1 MNLALFDKV
10 TLSMFHHRVDD
21 DSASRV
27 FVKWYILAFTAGS
40 INAGAFLA
48 AGRFVTHMTGF
59 GTLFGVEVAN
69 LRWEGALGI
78 LAVPA
83 FFLMGTMVSAY
94 MVDHRF
100 HRGKRPHYD
109 WVMLLEVLCLV
120 AAAVGGQMNWFGNF
134 GEPLKLKSDFTLLAL
149 LCMAS
154 GLQNAA
160 ITSATGSSV
169 RTTHL
174 TGITT
179 DLGIG
184 IVRAL
189 ALKGRGK
196 THGQEVRANWLRAGT
211 IISFYAGSVAGGILF
226 LKAQYM
232 GFYLPAGLSLY
243 GLHQARLEDDRQ
255 KEIEK
260 SLTREQT
267 QRREPDELGA
277 LPERI
282 QSPNS

>member
-1 MNLALFDKV
+1 
-10 TLSMFHHRVDD
+10 MFHHRVDD
-21 DSASRV
+21 ESANRA

-40 INAGAFLA
+40 VNAGAFLA
-48 AGRFVTHMTGF
+48 AGRFVTHVTGF

-69 LRWEGALGI
+69 FRWEGAMGI
-78 LAVPA
+78 LFVPA
-83 FFLMGTMVSAY
+83 FFLMGTMISAY

-100 HRGKRPHYD
+100 HRGRRPHYD

-120 AAAVGGQMNWFGNF
+120 AAALGGQLQIFGAF
-134 GEPLKLKSDFTLLAL
+134 GEPLKLKSDFALLAM
-149 LCMAS
+149 LCLAS

-196 THGQEVRANWLRAGT
+196 AHDREVRANWLRAGT
-211 IISFYAGSVAGGILF
+211 IVSFYAGSVAGAILF
-226 LKAQYM
+226 LRVQYY
-232 GFYLPAGLSLY
+232 GFYLPASLSLY
-243 GLHQARLEDDRQ
+243 GLYQARLENRRQ
-255 KEIEK
+255 KILEHRKHI
-260 SLTREQT
+260 SA
-267 QRREPDELGA
+267 QRAER
-277 LPERI
+277 PERI
-282 QSPNS
+282 HSPNS

>member
-1 MNLALFDKV
+1 
-10 TLSMFHHRVDD
+10 MFHHRVDD
-21 DSASRV
+21 PSASRV
-27 FVKWYILAFTAGS
+27 FVKWYILAFAAGS

-69 LRWEGALGI
+69 ARWEGAIGI
-78 LAVPA
+78 LFIPA
-83 FFLMGTMVSAY
+83 FFLMGTMISAY

-100 HRGKRPHYD
+100 HRGHRPHYD
-109 WVMLLEVLCLV
+109 WVMLLEVLCLI
-120 AAAVGGQMNWFGNF
+120 AAAVGGQLQLFGKF
-134 GEPLKLKSDFTLLAL
+134 GEPLKLKSDFALLAL
-149 LCMAS
+149 LCLAS

-196 THGQEVRANWLRAGT
+196 AHDLEVRANWLRAGT
-211 IISFYAGSVAGGILF
+211 IFSFYSGSVIGAVLF
-226 LKAQYM
+226 LRIQYY
-232 GFYLPAGLSLY
+232 GFYLPAAVAFY
-243 GLHQARLEDDRQ
+243 GLYQAMLENDRQ
-255 KEIEK
+255 RKQEA
-260 SLTREQT
+260 RAAH
-267 QRREPDELGA
+267 RREV
-277 LPERI
+277 PERI
-282 QSPNS
+282 HSPNS

>member
-1 MNLALFDKV
+1 
-10 TLSMFHHRVDD
+10 MFHHRVDD
-21 DSASRV
+21 ESANKV
-27 FVKWYILAFTAGS
+27 FVKWYVLAFAAGN

-59 GTLFGVEVAN
+59 GTLFGVEVAHA
-69 LRWEGALGI
+69 RWEGAYGI
-78 LAVPA
+78 LVVPA
-83 FFLMGTMVSAY
+83 FFLLGTIISAY

-109 WVMLLEVLCLV
+109 WVMLLEVLCLL
-120 AAAVGGQMNWFGNF
+120 AAAIGGRFNVFGAF
-134 GEPLKLKSDFTLLAL
+134 GEPLKLKTDFALLAL
-149 LCMAS
+149 LCLAS

-189 ALKGRGK
+189 ALKGHGK
-196 THGQEVRANWLRAGT
+196 AHHQEVRANWLRVGT
-211 IISFYAGSVAGGILF
+211 ILSFYTGSVVGAVLF
-226 LKAQYM
+226 LKVSYA
-232 GFYLPAGLSLY
+232 GFYLPAAVAFY
-243 GLHQARLEDDRQ
+243 GLHQARRENDRQ
-255 KEIEK
+255 RALEK
-260 SLTREQT
+260 SQ
-267 QRREPDELGA
+267 A
-277 LPERI
+277 
-282 QSPNS
+282 SVVSVS